1 MSSPKFQRNTIQY
14 RLPQILLS
22 RFLTNLREAADPYA
36 SGDTAV
42 EHFSR
47 FSAPGFRVPTST
59 IDRVI
64 GNIGEPLE
72 FRNQD
77 DEDIADHLH
86 DEQVESV
93 VDTEA

>member
-1 MSSPKFQRNTIQY
+1 MSPPKYQRNTIRH

-22 RFLTNLREAADPYA
+22 RFLTNLREAAEPYA

-47 FSAPGFRVPTST
+47 FSAPRFHVPTST

-77 DEDIADHLH
+77 DDDIADHFNE
-86 DEQVESV
+86 EQAESV